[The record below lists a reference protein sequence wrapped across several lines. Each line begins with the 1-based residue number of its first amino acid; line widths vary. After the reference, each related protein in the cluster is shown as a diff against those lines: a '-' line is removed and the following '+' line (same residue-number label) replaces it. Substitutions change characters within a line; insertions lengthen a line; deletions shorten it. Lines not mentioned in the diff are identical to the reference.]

1 MYETS
6 DIRKNLKI
14 EIDGEPWIVVEFQ
27 FVKPGKGNAFT
38 KTKLKNMK
46 TGNIIDRTY
55 RSGEKFTPANVEEK
69 EMQYLYAEG
78 DQYCFMD
85 TKTYE
90 QVYLQADQVGD
101 VRDLMPENINVDI
114 LFHGVEAIGVT
125 LPNFVELEVTESEPG
140 VKGDTTSGASKPAT
154 LSTGATINVPLF
166 IDEGDT
172 LRIDTRTGEYVER
185 VSRGKK

>member
-14 EIDGEPWIVVEFQ
+14 ELDGDPYIVVEFN

-38 KTKLKNMK
+38 KTRIRNMK
-46 TGNIIDRTY
+46 NGNVLDRTF
-55 RSGEKFTPANVEEK
+55 RSGEKITPANVEEK
-69 EMQYLYAEG
+69 EMQFLYAEG

-85 TKTYE
+85 TETYE
-90 QVYLQADQVGD
+90 QVYVNKDQVGSATD
-101 VRDLMPENINVDI
+101 FLPENLNVDI
-114 LFHGVEAIGVT
+114 LFHGTEAIGMT
-125 LPNFVELEVTESEPG
+125 LPNFVELAVVESEPG

-166 IDEGDT
+166 VDEGDV
-172 LRIDTRTGEYVER
+172 LKIDTRSGEYVER
-185 VSRGKK
+185 VNLKKR

>member
-14 EIDGEPWIVVEFQ
+14 ELDGDPYIVVEFQ

-38 KTKLKNMK
+38 RTKLKNMK
-46 TGNIIDRTY
+46 TGAVLERTF
-55 RSGEKFTPANVEEK
+55 RSGEKLTRANLEEK
-69 EMQYLYAEG
+69 QMQYLYSDA

-85 TKTYE
+85 TSTYDQIYLTAE
-90 QVYLQADQVGD
+90 QIGD
-101 VRDLMPENINVDI
+101 GVNLLAESMNVDI
-114 LFHGVEAIGVT
+114 LFHSGEAIGVT

-166 IDEGDT
+166 VEEGDV
-172 LRIDTRTGEYVER
+172 LKIDTRSGDYVER
-185 VSRGKK
+185 VKLAKR

>member
-14 EIDGEPWIVVEFQ
+14 ELDGDPYIVIDFQ

-38 KTKLKNMK
+38 RTKLRNMK
-46 TGNIIDRTY
+46 TGAVIERTY
-55 RSGEKFTPANVEEK
+55 RSGEKFTPAALEEK
-69 EMQYLYAEG
+69 QMQYLYADG

-85 TKTYE
+85 TGTYE
-90 QVYLQADQVGD
+90 QVYLTKEQIGD
-101 VRDLMPENINVDI
+101 GFGFLTENLVVDI
-114 LFHGVEAIGVT
+114 LFHSHEAIGVT
-125 LPNFVELEVTESEPG
+125 LPNFVEIEVAESEPG

-154 LSTGATINVPLF
+154 LTTGIVIDVPLF
-166 IDEGDT
+166 VEAGDV

-185 VSRGKK
+185 VKLTRR